1 MHNRGR
7 KFPRLERE
15 CVSFWASS
23 LAAYA
28 RQAKNMELE
37 ADALEDARDAGPGSA
52 ATGTDA
58 WRLLHPKGGLKG
70 R

>member
-23 LAAYA
+23 SLAAYA

-37 ADALEDARDAGPGSA
+37 GDALEIRMRV
-52 ATGTDA
+52 TQ
-58 WRLLHPKGGLKG
+58 RLDRLPQVRTLGASCIRKEG
-70 R
+70 

>member
-15 CVSFWASS
+15 CVSFWASL
-23 LAAYA
+23 LATYA

-37 ADALEDARDAGPGSA
+37 ADALEIRMRV
-52 ATGTDA
+52 TQ
-58 WRLLHPKGGLKG
+58 RLDRLPQVRTLGASCIRKEG
-70 R
+70 